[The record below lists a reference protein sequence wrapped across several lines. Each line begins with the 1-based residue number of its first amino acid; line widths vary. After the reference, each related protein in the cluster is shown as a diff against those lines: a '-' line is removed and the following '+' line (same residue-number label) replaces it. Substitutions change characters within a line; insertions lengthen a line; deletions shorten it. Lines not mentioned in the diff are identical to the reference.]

1 MSLIME
7 VLPINLDTIAEDY
20 IRQAMDKIITS
31 ALNIFNNMM
40 VDGWEDS
47 LRESKCINK
56 LKFTE
61 LLIVFLDL
69 INCIDLAIQI
79 GLKKL
84 SEIVGDAKIIKVDD
98 TTGFEIKIHM
108 MDSNGNIIEQF
119 DSFDKMIELLM
130 QSIKSGD
137 GPEIRFE
144 EVFTDSDTGND
155 IDLAKVKPMGNA

>member
-1 MSLIME
+1 ME
-7 VLPINLDTIAEDY
+7 TLPINLDTIAEDY
-20 IRQAMDKIITS
+20 IRQAIDKIITS

-47 LRESKCINK
+47 LRESKCVNK

-119 DSFDKMIELLM
+119 DSFDKMIELLLH
-130 QSIKSGD
+130 SIKNSS
-137 GPEIRFE
+137 GPEIKFE
-144 EVFTDSDTGND
+144 EVFTDSNTGND